1 MPAQFPGLT
10 RYVKLRMMI
19 VLKGLALLAVMAVI
33 AHFGTQ
39 AIQQRLL
46 YFPDTRRTSPEEVD
60 LPDVAERELVMADGS
75 RVLTWWGAAKPGRP
89 TLLYF
94 HGNGG
99 SFVTRSER
107 IRKYMA
113 HGYGIVMMT
122 YRGFGGSAGAPSE
135 KVNVADALEVY
146 DAVRASGVPPSK
158 IVVYGESLGTGVAIQ
173 VAAQREVGG
182 VILDAPYTSI
192 VDLAALHYPYLPA
205 RWLMTDR
212 YETLQSAGQVTAPV
226 LIVHGESDDVIPVE
240 MSQRV
245 AAALKGPVK
254 VATFPGAGHSD
265 HYLFGSYEAIYTW
278 LSARFPMRPGKGIEP
293 TLH

>member
-1 MPAQFPGLT
+1 
-10 RYVKLRMMI
+10 MI
-19 VLKGLALLAVMAVI
+19 VLKGLALLAALAVL
-33 AHFGTQ
+33 AHFGTK
-39 AIQQRLL
+39 AVQQRLL
-46 YFPDTRRTSPEEVD
+46 YFPDTRRTTPAEAELV
-60 LPDVAERELVMADGS
+60 DVAEREVEMADGT

-122 YRGFGGSAGAPSE
+122 YRGFGGSTGVPSE
-135 KVNVADALEVY
+135 KANVSDALAVY
-146 DAVRASGVPPSK
+146 DAIRASGIPAAS

-173 VAAQREVGG
+173 VASQREVAG

-192 VDLAALHYPYLPA
+192 VDLATLHYPYLPA

-212 YETLQSAGQVTAPV
+212 YETLLFAARVTAPV
-226 LIVHGESDDVIPVE
+226 LIVHGEADEVIPVE
-240 MSQRV
+240 MSRRV
-245 AAALKGPVK
+245 ADALNGPVK
-254 VATFPGAGHSD
+254 LATFPGAGHSD
-265 HYLFGSYEAIYTW
+265 HYLFGSYETIYMW
-278 LSARFPMRPGKGIEP
+278 LAALFPVQRPPVIQP
-293 TLH
+293 AAH

>member
-1 MPAQFPGLT
+1 
-10 RYVKLRMMI
+10 MI
-19 VLKGLALLAVMAVI
+19 VLKSLALLAVLVI
-33 AHFGTQ
+33 LAHFGTKV
-39 AIQQRLL
+39 IQQRLL
-46 YFPDTRRTSPEEVD
+46 YFPDTRRTTPAEAD
-60 LPDVAERELVMADGS
+60 LPNVTERELEMADGT
-75 RVLTWWGAAKPGRP
+75 RVLTWWSVAKPGRP

-107 IRKYMA
+107 IRKYVA

-122 YRGFGGSAGAPSE
+122 YRGFGGSAGTPSE
-135 KVNVADALEVY
+135 KANVADALEVY
-146 DAVRASGVPPSK
+146 DAVRASGVSPSE
-158 IVVYGESLGTGVAIQ
+158 IVVYGESLGTGVAVQ

-212 YETLQSAGQVTAPV
+212 YETLQPAGRVTAPV
-226 LIVHGESDDVIPVE
+226 LIVHGEADDVIPVE
-240 MSQRV
+240 MSRRV
-245 AAALKGPVK
+245 ADALKGPVK

-278 LSARFPMRPGKGIEP
+278 LATQFPMRPTAGKEP

>member
-1 MPAQFPGLT
+1 
-10 RYVKLRMMI
+10 MI
-19 VLKGLALLAVMAVI
+19 VLKSLALLAALAI
-33 AHFGTQ
+33 LAHFGTK
-39 AIQQRLL
+39 AVQQRLL
-46 YFPDTRRTSPEEVD
+46 YFPDTRRTTPAEAE
-60 LPDVAERELVMADGS
+60 LPNVAERELEMADGT

-113 HGYGIVMMT
+113 HGYGLVMMT
-122 YRGFGGSAGAPSE
+122 YRGFGGSAGTPSE
-135 KVNVADALEVY
+135 KANVADALEVY
-146 DAVRASGVPPSK
+146 DAVRASGVSPSE
-158 IVVYGESLGTGVAIQ
+158 IVVYGESLGTGVAVQ

-192 VDLAALHYPYLPA
+192 VDLATLHYPYLPA

-212 YETLQSAGQVTAPV
+212 YETLQSAGRVTAPV
-226 LIVHGESDDVIPVE
+226 LIVHGEEDDVIPVE
-240 MSQRV
+240 MGRRV
-245 AAALKGPVK
+245 AAALQGPVK

-278 LSARFPMRPGKGIEP
+278 LAVHFPMRPATGREP
-293 TLH
+293 SLH